1 MTRYKCPR
9 CKGNQ
14 YSASPD
20 KAHEPCIYCDH
31 EGTVPMRSLEEE
43 GNDENIHEQDRP
55 GTPCDDP
62 GHMGLFRHM
71 AGADQLPHQRG
82 EEESQNSGHPPT
94 PHQ

>member
-43 GNDENIHEQDRP
+43 GTMKTYMNRIDREQTEGWP
-55 GTPCDDP
+55 
-62 GHMGLFRHM
+62 
-71 AGADQLPHQRG
+71 
-82 EEESQNSGHPPT
+82 
-94 PHQ
+94 